1 MSEMNHGLGD
11 RLQLLVAAE
20 EPPATLRRNVEQ
32 QLRRPLPRR
41 NPVPRVLA
49 MASVVAALVV
59 GTVALAGGLGSPDS
73 GQQVSAIAP
82 SAPALLPAA
91 ELPHGRS
98 GTRVLAAD
106 ATRTQD
112 TAQAAL
118 RRLQAAGYIG
128 AGVLDAPAPATTSR
142 VYYAPGYEAEALDV
156 AHVLGLDESAV
167 NRTPPAV
174 PEPNGAEV
182 LVVVGTDLVGP
193 GVSSVGG

>member
-1 MSEMNHGLGD
+1 MSDMNRRLGD
-11 RLQLLVAAE
+11 RLHLLVAGE
-20 EPPATLRRNVEQ
+20 EPSPALRGDIER

-41 NPVPRVLA
+41 NPAPRVLA
-49 MASVVAALVV
+49 LASVIGALVV
-59 GTVALAGGLGSPDS
+59 GTIAVAGGLGSPDS

-82 SAPALLPAA
+82 ASPPPA
-91 ELPHGRS
+91 EVPHGRS
-98 GTRVLAAD
+98 STRVLAAD
-106 ATRTQD
+106 ATRTPD

-128 AGVLDAPAPATTSR
+128 AGVLDNPAPATTSR

-156 AHVLGLDESAV
+156 ARLLGLDESAV

-193 GVSSVGG
+193 GVPSVGG